1 MLASMR
7 QISDVVLVHDER
19 ALSDPPADA
28 SLGYC
33 RLVGAQVLTQSGQEL
48 GRVRDYLFDPDNGAV
63 STIKYDL
70 LGLPWLPQQLLR
82 WAAVAGKAWD

>member
-48 GRVRDYLFDPDNGAV
+48 GRVR
-63 STIKYDL
+63 
-70 LGLPWLPQQLLR
+70 
-82 WAAVAGKAWD
+82 WAPRRAERAVAACRAVGRLATHLFLQPAVTTPL